1 MWSLWNM
8 AFDVGGETHYL
19 HTSDIYQLQFNHF
32 FYLKK
37 SHHMKCMIGINS
49 KSLNQTVFHIH
60 ICNKLPLSAKNPAW
74 FFCLS
79 FCDIYICGFLI
90 CFLTEWS
97 PFVYELLQSSKKD
110 NSWCALKFCIVEGSC
125 KLKIVVANVEQE
137 SFFLFNRCILHA
149 IFICLHCTRSYLILT
164 INFLEIFILFC
175 FFIYHHW
182 SKYYFII
189 FFFIYHHWSK
199 YCTVIKLN

>member
-79 FCDIYICGFLI
+79 FCDIYMRIFDML
-90 CFLTEWS
+90 FDW
-97 PFVYELLQSSKKD
+97 
-110 NSWCALKFCIVEGSC
+110 
-125 KLKIVVANVEQE
+125 VV
-137 SFFLFNRCILHA
+137 S
-149 IFICLHCTRSYLILT
+149 ICLRIASVIKEGQLLMCIEILYCWRILQVENCCCKCWTR
-164 INFLEIFILFC
+164 
-175 FFIYHHW
+175 
-182 SKYYFII
+182 I
-189 FFFIYHHWSK
+189 FFFCLIDVFCMLYLFAYIVPGHTW
-199 YCTVIKLN
+199 Y

>member
-79 FCDIYICGFLI
+79 FCDIYMQIFDMLFDWVVSICLRN
-90 CFLTEWS
+90 
-97 PFVYELLQSSKKD
+97 ELLQSSKKD

-125 KLKIVVANVEQE
+125 KLKIVVANVEQD
-137 SFFLFNRCILHA
+137 SFF
-149 IFICLHCTRSYLILT
+149 S
-164 INFLEIFILFC
+164 
-175 FFIYHHW
+175 
-182 SKYYFII
+182 
-189 FFFIYHHWSK
+189 
-199 YCTVIKLN
+199 V